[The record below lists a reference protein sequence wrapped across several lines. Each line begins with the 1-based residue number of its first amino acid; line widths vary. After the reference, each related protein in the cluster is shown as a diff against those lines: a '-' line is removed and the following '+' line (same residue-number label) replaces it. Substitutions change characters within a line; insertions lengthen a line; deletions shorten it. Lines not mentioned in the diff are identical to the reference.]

1 MEVMMMERTSSR
13 SRAWILFAIIQLL
26 ILLVVSSGP
35 DGPVGEGSV
44 LQAFTAAETTDAD
57 LDSQLLGTVVW
68 GMTIFGLAITL
79 IPFRRGER
87 WAWYVLWYYPVF
99 FVIHIFAFGT
109 LVPDAFFVA
118 ITTFGLLGQYR
129 RFFPKES
136 GSGRG
141 HASIGAAR
149 SS

>member
-1 MEVMMMERTSSR
+1 MMERKSSR
-13 SRAWILFAIIQLL
+13 SRAWILFAIVQLL
-26 ILLVVSSGP
+26 ILLVVTSGP

-57 LDSQLLGTVVW
+57 LDRRLLGTVLW

-99 FVIHIFAFGT
+99 FVIHILAFGT
-109 LVPDAFFVA
+109 LVPDAVFVA
-118 ITTFGLLGQYR
+118 ITTLGLLVPYR
-129 RFFPKES
+129 RFFPGEDAT
-136 GSGRG
+136 GRG
-141 HASIGAAR
+141 HASPGAAR